1 MNIVLFKGKF
11 DYNVVN
17 LFMYEIFHVIKEKG
31 HKVTIIDTCDSNA
44 AHKLSNIFNTE
55 IVDLVISFGMAN
67 NPLLND
73 GRSLYDASNTTLLA
87 FYVDHPSY
95 HLNTLTE
102 NIKDFLCCFNDKEHI
117 EYLNEILPTHHKISF
132 FLPQGGLRKGDKR
145 EDRKIKCFEKYKQT
159 KSIDIVFSGTFPGE
173 IIKPWENNEDYPSQL
188 LDEVTELLIYDNYLS
203 VNQAFKIVFDKYKIK
218 FSSIGKVQLAN
229 LYSLVQNYLR
239 AYSRIYLLTKL
250 IESGLNITICGNDW
264 DDFAKKYKNINY
276 IGPLDIE
283 ENIDL
288 INNAKVLIN
297 SSPTLRNGSHERVF
311 TGMLNNTV
319 LFSDRSRYYDEFFE
333 DEKSILY
340 YSFNSLD
347 KDIEK
352 LKAILSDDKKLFE
365 ISQNAYEIANK
376 YHTWENRVDTILDMV
391 KLSKLMDK

>member
-1 MNIVLFKGKF
+1 M
-11 DYNVVN
+11 
-17 LFMYEIFHVIKEKG
+17 
-31 HKVTIIDTCDSNA
+31 
-44 AHKLSNIFNTE
+44 
-55 IVDLVISFGMAN
+55 
-67 NPLLND
+67 
-73 GRSLYDASNTTLLA
+73 
-87 FYVDHPSY
+87 
-95 HLNTLTE
+95 
-102 NIKDFLCCFNDKEHI
+102 
-117 EYLNEILPTHHKISF
+117 
-132 FLPQGGLRKGDKR
+132 
-145 EDRKIKCFEKYKQT
+145 
-159 KSIDIVFSGTFPGE
+159 
-173 IIKPWENNEDYPSQL
+173 
-188 LDEVTELLIYDNYLS
+188 
-203 VNQAFKIVFDKYKIK
+203 
-218 FSSIGKVQLAN
+218 AN

-333 DEKSILY
+333 NEKDILY

>member
-17 LFMYEIFHVIKEKG
+17 LFMYDIFHFIKEKG
-31 HKVTIIDTCDSNA
+31 HQVTIVDTCDSDGV
-44 AHKLSNIFNTE
+44 HQLSNIFNTQ
-55 IVDLVISFGMAN
+55 IIDLVISFGMAN

-73 GRSLYDASNTTLLA
+73 GRSLYDAANTTLLA
-87 FYVDHPSY
+87 LYVDHPSY

-102 NIKDFLCCFNDKEHI
+102 NIKNFLCCFNDKEHI
-117 EYLNEILPTHHKISF
+117 EYVNEILPNHHKISF
-132 FLPQGGLRKGDKR
+132 FLPQGGLRRAAK
-145 EDRKIKCFEKYKQT
+145 EDSKLKDFEKYKKT

-173 IIKPWENNEDYPSQL
+173 IFNLREDNEDYSSKL
-188 LDEVTELLIYDNYLS
+188 VDEVAELLIYDDYLS
-203 VNQAFKIVFDKYKIK
+203 VNQAFKIVFDKHKIK

-229 LYSLVQNYLR
+229 LYSIVQNYLR
-239 AYSRIYLLTKL
+239 AYSRIYLLIKL
-250 IESGLNITICGNDW
+250 IESGLTITICGNDW

-276 IGPLDIE
+276 IGALDIE
-283 ENIDL
+283 ENLDL
-288 INNAKVLIN
+288 INRAKVLIN

-333 DEKSILY
+333 DEKNILY

-352 LKAILSDDKKLFE
+352 LKTILSDDKKLFD
-365 ISQNAYEIANK
+365 ISKNAYEIADK

-391 KLSKLMDK
+391 KLSKLMNK

>member
-132 FLPQGGLRKGDKR
+132 FLPQGGLRKRDKR
-145 EDRKIKCFEKYKQT
+145 EDSKIKCFEKYKQT

-173 IIKPWENNEDYPSQL
+173 IIKPWENNEDYPSKL

-239 AYSRIYLLTKL
+239 AYSRIYLLTK
-250 IESGLNITICGNDW
+250 
-264 DDFAKKYKNINY
+264 FQY
-276 IGPLDIE
+276 
-283 ENIDL
+283 
-288 INNAKVLIN
+288 
-297 SSPTLRNGSHERVF
+297 
-311 TGMLNNTV
+311 
-319 LFSDRSRYYDEFFE
+319 
-333 DEKSILY
+333 
-340 YSFNSLD
+340 
-347 KDIEK
+347 
-352 LKAILSDDKKLFE
+352 
-365 ISQNAYEIANK
+365 
-376 YHTWENRVDTILDMV
+376 
-391 KLSKLMDK
+391 